1 MARENNRVP
10 LFIILS
16 FCAAVYFFAFSESGF
31 LERRELGKN
40 RKQLEGRIE
49 RLRDE
54 NARLRNVYARYRNGE
69 FLEQEAHKAG
79 YTASGRRVVFFRDG
93 GGTGEV
99 KRKASE
105 KVEMIIS
112 NVSHLRILWLVISAL
127 AVLFY
132 FTGAAR
138 NRKEQH
144 Q

>member
-1 MARENNRVP
+1 LARENNRAT

-31 LERRELGKN
+31 LERRELDKN
-40 RKQLEGRIE
+40 RKLLAARIE

-54 NARLRNVYARYRNGE
+54 NTRLRNVYARYRNGE

-79 YTASGRRVVFFRDG
+79 YAAPGERVVFFRDG
-93 GGTGEV
+93 GGAGEA
-99 KRKASE
+99 KRKDSE
-105 KVEMIIS
+105 KVESIIS

-132 FTGAAR
+132 FTGVAR
-138 NRKEQH
+138 NRNEQH